1 MPKWDD
7 IRLEWETTKITLVA
21 LAEKHDVKLGTLKSR
36 KSREK
41 WSRDPSKKLQPKK
54 DATEKVAT
62 PKEDAT
68 ASNKKQKN
76 KPEIKEPVIVNEDL
90 NDRQRLFCIYYLK
103 YFNATK
109 AYQKAYGCSYES
121 AMASGHRLFRNV
133 EIKAEIERLK
143 EERTSEKLL
152 SIDVIIQKYIDIALA
167 DITDFAEF
175 GKRPVD
181 IAKVLVGFDEDDN
194 PIYERKKVY
203 HNYVD
208 FKDHTEV
215 DGSILTEVRMGKDGI
230 AVKLADKMRAMEML
244 TKYLDFL
251 PEAQKRKLEEEKLK
265 MELAHMRGE
274 TEGDAHEQGSSYED
288 ALNAQAEDVFADEVD
303 DYEEA

>member
-1 MPKWDD
+1 MPNWEK
-7 IRLEWETTKITLVA
+7 IRLDWEMSKITLVA

-41 WSRDPSKKLQPKK
+41 WSRDPSEKVATKK
-54 DATEKVAT
+54 DATVKVAT
-62 PKEDAT
+62 PKQKDAT
-68 ASNKKQKN
+68 ATKN
-76 KPEIKEPVIVNEDL
+76 KQDSIEPVIVNDQL
-90 NDRQRLFCIYYLK
+90 NDRQRLFCIHYLK

-109 AYQKAYGCSYES
+109 AYQKAYGCAYST
-121 AMASGHRLFRNV
+121 AMSNGHSLLRKT
-133 EIKAEIERLK
+133 EIRAEIERLK
-143 EERTSEKLL
+143 EERTSEKLI

-175 GKRPVD
+175 GQKPYD
-181 IAKVLVGFDEDDN
+181 LAKVLVGFDEDDN
-194 PIYERKKVY
+194 PIYEKKMVY

-244 TKYLDFL
+244 TRYLDFL
-251 PEAQKRKLEEEKLK
+251 PEAQKRKLEEEKMKL
-265 MELAHMRGE
+265 ELSHMRGD
-274 TEGDAHEQGSSYED
+274 TEGDAHEQGSTYED
-288 ALNAQAEDVFADEVD
+288 ALNAHAEDVFADEV
-303 DYEEA
+303 EEDEET

>member
-1 MPKWDD
+1 MS
-7 IRLEWETTKITLVA
+7 KITLVA

-41 WSRDPSKKLQPKK
+41 WSRDPSKKVASKK

-62 PKEDAT
+62 PKREDAT
-68 ASNKKQKN
+68 ATNKKQDS
-76 KPEIKEPVIVNEDL
+76 KEPVIVNAELTDK
-90 NDRQRLFCIYYLK
+90 QGLFCIYYLK

-109 AYQKAYGCSYES
+109 AYQKAYGCAYST
-121 AMASGHRLFRNV
+121 AMTEGHRHLRNPK
-133 EIKAEIERLK
+133 IRAEIERLK
-143 EERTSEKLL
+143 EERTTEKLL
-152 SIDVIIQKYIDIALA
+152 SIDAVIQKYIDIAFA

-175 GKRPVD
+175 GQKPYD
-181 IAKVLVGFDEDDN
+181 IAKVLVGFDGDDN
-194 PIYERKKVY
+194 PIYEKKMVY

-251 PEAQKRKLEEEKLK
+251 PEAQKRKLEEEKMKL
-265 MELAHMRGE
+265 ELSHMRGD
-274 TEGDAHEQGSSYED
+274 TEGDAHEQGSTYED
-288 ALNAQAEDVFADEVD
+288 ALNAHAEDVFADEVEVD
-303 DYEEA
+303 EET

>member
-1 MPKWDD
+1 MPNWDE

-21 LAEKHDVKLGTLKSR
+21 LAEKHDLKLGTLKSR

-41 WSRDPSKKLQPKK
+41 WSRDPSKKAATIKK

-62 PKEDAT
+62 PKQEDAT
-68 ASNKKQKN
+68 ATTKKQDS
-76 KPEIKEPVIVNEDL
+76 KEPVIVNDQL

-121 AMASGHRLFRNV
+121 AMVSGHHHLRNPK
-133 EIKAEIERLK
+133 IIAEIERLK
-143 EERTSEKLL
+143 EERTSKKLL

-175 GKRPVD
+175 GKKPVTVS
-181 IAKVLVGFDEDDN
+181 KVIVGFDEDKE
-194 PIYERKKVY
+194 PIYEEQIQH

-208 FKDHTEV
+208 FKDHKEV
-215 DGSILTEVRMGKDGI
+215 DGTILTEVRQGKDGV
-230 AVKLADKMRAMEML
+230 AVKLADKMRALEML

-251 PEAQKRKLEEEKLK
+251 PETQKRKLEEEKLK
-265 MELAHMRGE
+265 MELSNMRGE
-274 TEGDAHEQGSSYED
+274 TDGDAHEQGSSYED
-288 ALNAQAEDVFADEVD
+288 ALNAQIEDVFADEVD
-303 DYEEA
+303 DHEET

>member
-54 DATEKVAT
+54 DATKKVAT
-62 PKEDAT
+62 PKQKSAT
-68 ASNKKQKN
+68 AKIEKKE
-76 KPEIKEPVIVNEDL
+76 PEEPVIVNANLTDK
-90 NDRQRLFCIYYLK
+90 QRLFCIYYLK

-167 DITDFAEF
+167 DITDFTEF
-175 GKRPVD
+175 GKRPD
-181 IAKVLVGFDEDDN
+181 SIAKVLVGFGEDGE
-194 PIYERKKVY
+194 PIYEEKVVY
-203 HNYVD
+203 YNYVD
-208 FKDHTEV
+208 FKDHQEV
-215 DGSILTEVRMGKDGI
+215 DGSIITEVRKGKDGVAI
-230 AVKLADKMRAMEML
+230 KLADKMRAMEML